1 MAAEEPDDR
10 WTITF
15 RALSVRPERRLRF
28 VEDAKFDADALEESP
43 APIVF

>member
-15 RALSVRPERRLRF
+15 RALSAFGPGAVRFTGGCE
-28 VEDAKFDADALEESP
+28 
-43 APIVF
+43 I